1 MFRQSLACLLLLL
14 PAALF
19 ARDINLDE
27 LYFRKDSLR
36 AQRLAIQKLDAY
48 QSVQAHLVDSNVIFA
63 GWLSGPELFYIQEV
77 PGLAGNILFQY
88 NAYRQRRAERTRIP
102 GIITAVRTSP
112 DGSFLA
118 LKRLIRKEDVVPSGE
133 TVIYSFRTGKTSIL
147 PTATGFLDFDIPSG
161 EPAIVYEAPAG
172 ITEYHPD
179 TGRTRLLIEKRRYA
193 DIAVP
198 GGTTMALLSP
208 DRRNTLV
215 LCGGGGSYAARLY
228 GGRTSFPIPGI
239 SSASETFWV
248 DAHTIAFRSGAPG
261 SYSVRLYDVRNKTV
275 VTLLSSSLN
284 TSLSYSPHAA
294 TLSFL
299 NDQVICLYAVHDGK
313 TLITGIEG
321 EDVSLSAS
329 GSRFISLFNRR
340 LFIVNIE
347 LMKKNEILLRR
358 SWASLLA
365 SYRELSLD
373 RRYWENEYS
382 LDYIR
387 RKIRLYSS
395 LIDG

>member
-1 MFRQSLACLLLLL
+1 MFRLSLVCFLLLL
-14 PAALF
+14 PADLL

-27 LYFRKDSLR
+27 LYFKKDSLR
-36 AQRLAIQKLDAY
+36 AERLAILKLDAY
-48 QSVQAHLVDSNVIFA
+48 QSVQAHLVDRDVVFA
-63 GWLSGPELFYIQEV
+63 GWLSGSDLFYIQEV
-77 PGLAGNILFQY
+77 PGLSVNILFQY
-88 NAYRQRRAERTRIP
+88 NAYRQRRTERSRIP
-102 GIITAVRTSP
+102 GVLTAARASP
-112 DGSFLA
+112 DGSFIA

-133 TVIYSFRTGKTSIL
+133 TVIYSFRTGKTGIL
-147 PTATGFLDFDIPSG
+147 PTQTGFLDFDIPSG
-161 EPAIVYEAPAG
+161 EPAIVYESSAG

-198 GGTTMALLSP
+198 GATTMALLSP

-215 LCGGGGSYAARLY
+215 ISGGGGSYAARLY
-228 GGRTSFPIPGI
+228 GVRTSFPIPGI

-248 DAHTIAFRSGAPG
+248 DAHTIAFRSGSPG
-261 SYSVRLYDVRNKTV
+261 SFSVRRYDVRSRTAS
-275 VTLLSSSLN
+275 TLLSSSLN
-284 TSLSYSPHAA
+284 TSLTYSPHAA

-299 NDQVICLYAVHDGK
+299 NDQVICLHTIRDGK

-321 EDVSLSAS
+321 EDVSIPAT

-347 LMKKNEILLRR
+347 LIKRNELLLRR
-358 SWASLLA
+358 SWASILA

-373 RRYWENEYS
+373 KRYWENEYS